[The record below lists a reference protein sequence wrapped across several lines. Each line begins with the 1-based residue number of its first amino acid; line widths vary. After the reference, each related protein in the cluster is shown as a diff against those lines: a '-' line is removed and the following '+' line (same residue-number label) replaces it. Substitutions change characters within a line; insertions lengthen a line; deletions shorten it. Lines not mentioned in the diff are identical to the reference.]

1 MTNPTIT
8 HTHGMLFDCTAAQLL
23 VITEYKTVTMQAG
36 GYVDCVAGDI
46 NLAVTDDAAT
56 IGTLFW
62 YDNTL
67 RIWTIKLTAFP
78 TDVAAGSVMD
88 VTAGT
93 GGGTSTGTLAA
104 LLYSDGDVLTL
115 TLTPSLATD
124 EYMIAE
130 FHLTTSIS
138 STLYTKCKVRWKTSA
153 SANGCGIRVLMK
165 FDTYDEAQS
174 IAANVTDG
182 DAQWIVGS
190 VAPEYN
196 TTWTV
201 SSVTLT
207 TAKDID
213 KVCIF
218 ADDNPVTIAAGPHYV
233 YVDFVL
239 VYANDFTFPNC
250 ESSRFEPNP
259 KYATT
264 SIPLRV
270 GDDTQNLGSNS
281 AQFHC
286 TCNLDLSNATDDWR
300 RPQGNL
306 VKTGGDAISGQV
318 FDEIA
323 HRSYTEPWQWLDTG
337 NRQFKAIM
345 ENPSFTYEGEKH
357 TVDVLFTEK
366 RRRSGSNETY
376 VERFGL
382 NL

>member
-1 MTNPTIT
+1 MTNPAIT
-8 HTHGMLFDCTAAQLL
+8 HTHGSLIDCTAAQML

-46 NLAVTDDAAT
+46 NLAVTDDAAA
-56 IGTLFW
+56 IGTLSW
-62 YDNTL
+62 YNNTL
-67 RIWTIKLTAFP
+67 RIWTIKLTTFP
-78 TDVAAGSVMD
+78 TVIAAGSVMD

-124 EYMIAE
+124 EYMFAE
-130 FHLTTSIS
+130 FHLATNISTSI
-138 STLYTKCKVRWKTSA
+138 YTKCKVRWKTSA
-153 SANGCGIRVLMK
+153 SINGCGLRILIK

-174 IAANVTDG
+174 IADNVTDG
-182 DAQWIVGS
+182 DANWIVGS
-190 VAPEYN
+190 TAPEYS
-196 TTWTV
+196 TLWTV
-201 SSVTLT
+201 STGTLT
-207 TAKDID
+207 TAKLVD

-218 ADDNPVTIAAGPHYV
+218 ADDDPVTIATGPHYV

-239 VYANDFTFPNC
+239 IYANDFTFPTC
-250 ESSRFEPNP
+250 ETSRFEPNP
-259 KYATT
+259 KYAT
-264 SIPLRV
+264 IPIPGRV

-281 AQFHC
+281 AQWHC
-286 TCNLDLSNATDDWR
+286 VCNLDLSNATDDWK
-300 RPQGNL
+300 RPQGTL
-306 VKTGGDAISGQV
+306 TPKDDYIVGQV

-337 NRQFKAIM
+337 NRQFKVTM

-357 TVDVLFTEK
+357 TLDLLFTEK
-366 RRRSGSNETY
+366 RRRCGSNETY